1 MEEEDSTIRM
11 MNTIEEIEIKKG
23 KIRFNL
29 KREENNTTRDLNTE
43 NPESQESTR
52 SSVVSIRNSRST
64 ENSRNTKNSRSIR
77 NSKESIGSTKE
88 KEKDPEMIST
98 RKMKISQRRSKLQ

>member
-1 MEEEDSTIRM
+1 VEEEDSTIRM
-11 MNTIEEIEIKKG
+11 MSTIEEREIKKG
-23 KIRFNL
+23 MIRLNL
-29 KREENNTTRDLNTE
+29 KMENNTTRDLNTE

-52 SSVVSIRNSRST
+52 SSVVNIRSSVVNIRSSRST
-64 ENSRNTKNSRSIR
+64 ENSRSIR

-88 KEKDPEMIST
+88 KEKDPEMTST